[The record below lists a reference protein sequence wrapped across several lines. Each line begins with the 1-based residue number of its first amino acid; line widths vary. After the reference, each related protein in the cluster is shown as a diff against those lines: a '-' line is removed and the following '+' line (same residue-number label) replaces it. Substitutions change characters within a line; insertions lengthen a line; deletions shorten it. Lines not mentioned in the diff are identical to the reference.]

1 MGNELN
7 IEELKEHAPLLWYIK
22 NFYPSVQIKTEQ
34 ANVSNAICPF
44 HDDKESPSLAI
55 YANGS
60 WKCFGCGMHGD
71 VIQFV
76 QNMENVDFIDAC
88 KIIGNNVGFPI
99 ELQQVNPAWKAY
111 MEQMDSHVK
120 RYWNNLQSNAEAM
133 NYLMNVRK
141 MTPEIINEFRLGL
154 TYVDEYKYRSDMG
167 NISNR
172 IVIPLLE
179 HSIHKPHSIGA
190 AYRTFH
196 DEIPKY
202 VNDINKDGR
211 KGQDPNLNG
220 VFIKGNILYGYPQ
233 AKQAIKQAGYGI
245 IVEGYFDVISMHQ
258 ANIKNT
264 IGIMG
269 THMSDNQLQSLSKI
283 TNSVLIFLDGDEPG
297 INGMV
302 KLAQQL
308 YKENF
313 EVMMIIAPKCMDP
326 DELCKD
332 KNYNPIEIMK
342 IIKDNM
348 YDAMDYIIKINTE
361 SFKSHVTTEQ
371 RKIIKTM
378 EPILNSIP
386 SSFKRDFYTRKLFKE
401 IGLNN

>member
-1 MGNELN
+1 
-7 IEELKEHAPLLWYIK
+7 
-22 NFYPSVQIKTEQ
+22 
-34 ANVSNAICPF
+34 
-44 HDDKESPSLAI
+44 
-55 YANGS
+55 
-60 WKCFGCGMHGD
+60 
-71 VIQFV
+71 
-76 QNMENVDFIDAC
+76 
-88 KIIGNNVGFPI
+88 
-99 ELQQVNPAWKAY
+99 
-111 MEQMDSHVK
+111 
-120 RYWNNLQSNAEAM
+120 M